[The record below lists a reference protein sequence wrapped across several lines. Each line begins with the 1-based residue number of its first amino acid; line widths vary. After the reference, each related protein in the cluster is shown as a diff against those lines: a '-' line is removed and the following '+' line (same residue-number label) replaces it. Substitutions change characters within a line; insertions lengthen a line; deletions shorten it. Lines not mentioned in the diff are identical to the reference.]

1 MNIFKRIFR
10 KPAILFVTLW
20 AKRTFSQGVRAA
32 EERRL
37 DVMNSDLSDDV
48 KGNCMIYLA
57 CNSFRPDHLV
67 TYTKRQFKV
76 EKRVYG
82 MAARLLT
89 MNTLKRGCYYYT
101 ADRWGRCGM
110 EPQEVER
117 RKKAF
122 IKERLKLAG
131 LI

>member
-20 AKRTFSQGVRAA
+20 AKYVFRQGIDAA
-32 EERRL
+32 ERRCAMEGR
-37 DVMNSDLSDDV
+37 VT
-48 KGNCMIYLA
+48 YLA
-57 CNSFRPDHLV
+57 ASSFRPDHLI
-67 TYTKRQFKV
+67 TYTKPQFKV
-76 EKRVYG
+76 EKKVYG

-101 ADRWGRCGM
+101 ADQFGRNGM
-110 EPQEVER
+110 EPKEVER

-122 IKERLKLAG
+122 IKERLELAG

>member
-1 MNIFKRIFR
+1 MNIIKRIFR
-10 KPAILFVTLW
+10 KPAIIFVTLW
-20 AKRTFSQGVRAA
+20 AKRTFNQGVKAA
-32 EERRL
+32 EGRRL
-37 DVMNSDLSDDV
+37 DEIRRGYEEGN
-48 KGNCMIYLA
+48 NCMIYLA

-82 MAARLLT
+82 VAARLLT

-101 ADRWGRCGM
+101 ADRWGNGGISAKDL
-110 EPQEVER
+110 EI

-122 IKERLKLAG
+122 IKERLQKAKL
-131 LI
+131 I